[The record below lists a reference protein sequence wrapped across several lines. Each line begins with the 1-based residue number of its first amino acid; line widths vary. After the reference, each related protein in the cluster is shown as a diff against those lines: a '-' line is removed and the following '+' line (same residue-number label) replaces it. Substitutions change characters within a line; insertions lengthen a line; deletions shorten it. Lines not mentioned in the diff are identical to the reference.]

1 MRPSTLIKRKKII
14 AAATQLFFKQ
24 GYPETSLDQ
33 IIEQCGG
40 SKQTLYR
47 YFGDKKGILKEV
59 ITQGTEEMKNVFQ
72 FQTETEIP
80 LINQLNQFGF
90 LYIKTLC
97 SPQLLNM
104 YRIVITE
111 SRRDQ
116 ELAEFFLSRGP
127 QHFHRIL
134 TAFLRHQA
142 EQEKLNINNAQL
154 AATSLLVLLRGDH
167 FQEALVGMPSPS
179 EQDMHKSAQHAVQF
193 FIQACAAS
201 D

>member
-1 MRPSTLIKRKKII
+1 MRPSTLIKRQKII
-14 AAATQLFFKQ
+14 SAATQLFFKQ
-24 GYPETSLDQ
+24 GYPETTLDQ

-47 YFGDKKGILKEV
+47 YFGDKKGILNEV
-59 ITQGTEEMKNVFQ
+59 ITQGTEEMKSVFQ
-72 FQTETEIP
+72 FENDSDTA
-80 LINQLNQFGF
+80 LIKQLNEFGY

-104 YRIVITE
+104 HRIVITE
-111 SRRDQ
+111 SRRDP

-134 TAFLRHQA
+134 TEFLLQQA
-142 EQEKLNINNAQL
+142 EQGKLNINKAPL
-154 AATSLLVLLRGDH
+154 AATRLLGLLKGDF
-167 FQEALVGMPSPS
+167 FQEALVGLPCPS
-179 EQDMHKSAQHAVQF
+179 EQEIHKSAQQAVKF
-193 FIQACAAS
+193 FLQGCSAP

>member
-1 MRPSTLIKRKKII
+1 MRPSTLLKRQKII

-47 YFGDKKGILKEV
+47 YFGDKKGILNEV
-59 ITQGTEEMKNVFQ
+59 ITQGTEEMKSVFQ
-72 FQTETEIP
+72 FQNDSDIP
-80 LINQLNQFGF
+80 LTKQLNEFGY

-127 QHFHRIL
+127 QHFHHLL
-134 TAFLRHQA
+134 TEFLLQQA
-142 EQEKLNINNAQL
+142 EQGKLHINNASL
-154 AATSLLVLLRGDH
+154 AATRLLGLLRGDF
-167 FQEALVGMPSPS
+167 FQQAMLGMPSPS
-179 EQDMHKSAQHAVQF
+179 EQEMHKSAQQAVKF
-193 FIQACAAS
+193 FLQGCSIA